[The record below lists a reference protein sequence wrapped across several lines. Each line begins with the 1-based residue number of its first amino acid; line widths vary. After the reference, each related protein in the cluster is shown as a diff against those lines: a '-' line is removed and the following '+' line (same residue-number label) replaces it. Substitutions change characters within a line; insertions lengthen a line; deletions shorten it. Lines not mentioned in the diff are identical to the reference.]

1 MKKYVKSTLTFFSI
15 VLLILLVF
23 SIRLLSAEINIVKE
37 NSDYNG
43 VTIQIKTD
51 IKLYKIKL
59 YKKASNGK
67 FVLFYKSNL
76 HGANNLKIKVSRN
89 LLSTTDKTE
98 IKVVAYD
105 EDGNSLTCG
114 GTIDPVPSAVPMN
127 PSETAKPTSTSSPI
141 PTKPTPT
148 TTATSTSTSTA
159 STSPSSSATAT
170 SSTSPSSSATTS
182 ETPSS
187 SPSSSSTATPTAD
200 TPSSL
205 QDIIK
210 SDQPLTAEQ
219 VGQILAY
226 NARVMYEH
234 KKSFGYN
241 VNYGSAV
248 TKKKWDYSVNSS
260 HKQVTS
266 KKAYK
271 YWMNC
276 EGFCVTNIKWSLG
289 VGRRDICG
297 LLSGTGST
305 INAPKVTMTINGKK
319 YTGGKLNDESIN
331 NLRPGDILIWRGR
344 SHLAMYVGEGRI
356 IEMSDSG
363 VREEP
368 VTWYNGSRVLKYVWR
383 PTEELAAKL
392 DKNKIH
398 LGLDQIEW

>member
-1 MKKYVKSTLTFFSI
+1 MRKYIRFSLIFFSTA
-15 VLLILLVF
+15 LLILFIF
-23 SIRLLSAEINIVKE
+23 SIKLISAEINIVKE
-37 NSDYNG
+37 NSNYTG
-43 VTIQIKTD
+43 ITVQIKSNIKMYD
-51 IKLYKIKL
+51 IKI
-59 YKKASNGK
+59 YKKSSNGK

-76 HGANNLKIKVSRN
+76 HGASSLNVTISRN
-89 LLSTTDKTE
+89 ILSTTENTE

-105 EDGNSLTCG
+105 KDGNILTG
-114 GTIDPVPSAVPMN
+114 DGTLDPVSTSVPMN

-148 TTATSTSTSTA
+148 TTSSSISSTT
-159 STSPSSSATAT
+159 PSSSVT
-170 SSTSPSSSATTS
+170 STPSVSPSTSATPSVY
-182 ETPSS
+182 PSS
-187 SPSSSSTATPTAD
+187 SPSSLPTSS
-200 TPSSL
+200 PSPGTSGSL
-205 QDIIK
+205 QEIIN
-210 SDQPLTAEQ
+210 SNQPLTAEQ

-234 KKSFGYN
+234 KSSFGYN

-319 YTGGKLNDESIN
+319 YTGGKLDEASIK
-331 NLRPGDILIWRGR
+331 NLRPGDILIWRGK
-344 SHLAMYVGEGRI
+344 SHLAMYVGDGRI

-368 VTWYNGSRVLKYVWR
+368 VTWYNRSRVLKYVWR
-383 PTEELAAKL
+383 PTDELAAKL
-392 DKNKIH
+392 DKSKIH
-398 LGLDQIEW
+398 LGLNQIDW